1 MSEIKVDTLTGK
13 TTANDITV
21 TVGATATQSLEQGLA
36 KAWVN
41 LSGASLTDPA
51 SLTGVNDSFNTAS
64 VLDVQVGEA
73 TVSFTNSMNNNDYSV
88 SGTSNQDN
96 TVSGRNSNFGAYAFS
111 VSSYTFCTSRANTAG
126 TEDGFVVSA
135 TAHGDLA

>member
-1 MSEIKVDTLTGK
+1 MASIINVDKIQNAAASISVDTTYVVEG
-13 TTANDITV
+13 
-21 TVGATATQSLEQGLA
+21 SA

-41 LSGASLTDPA
+41 LSAASLTNPA

-73 TVSFTNSMNNNDYSV
+73 TVSFTNSMNNDDYSV

-96 TVSGRNSNFGAYAFS
+96 TVGGRNSNFGAYAFS
-111 VSSYTFCTSRANTAG
+111 VSSYTFCTSRANTAA

-135 TAHGDLA
+135 SVHGDLA

>member
-1 MSEIKVDTLTGK
+1 MAGKIVADTLEHS
-13 TTANDITV
+13 TAGSI
-21 TVGATATQSLEQGLA
+21 ATNYVVEGSA

-41 LSGASLTDPA
+41 LSGSSLTDPA

-64 VLDVQVGEA
+64 VLDLQVGEA

-88 SGTSNQDN
+88 SGTSNADN
-96 TVSGRNSNFGAYAFS
+96 TVGGRNSNFGAYAFG
-111 VSSYTFCTSRANTAG
+111 VSSYTFCTSRANTAA

-135 TAHGDLA
+135 AAHGDLA

>member
-1 MSEIKVDTLTGK
+1 MSELRADTITGSDGTSPVTLTK
-13 TTANDITV
+13 
-21 TVGATATQSLEQGLA
+21 QSAA

-41 LSGASLTDPA
+41 LSGSSLTDPA

-73 TVSFTNSMNNNDYSV
+73 TVSFTNSMNNDDYSV
-88 SGTSNQDN
+88 SGTSNQSN
-96 TVSGRNSNFGAYAFS
+96 AVGGRNSNFGAYAFS
-111 VSSYTFCTSRANTAG
+111 VSSYTFCTSRANTAA

-135 TAHGDLA
+135 SVHGDLA

>member
-1 MSEIKVDTLTGK
+1 MPSVLNVDTIVAANGTDPVALTK
-13 TTANDITV
+13 
-21 TVGATATQSLEQGLA
+21 QSAA

-41 LSGASLTDPA
+41 LSGASLTNPA

-96 TVSGRNSNFGAYAFS
+96 TVGGRNSNFGAYAFS
-111 VSSYTFCTSRANTAG
+111 VSSYTFCTSRANTAA